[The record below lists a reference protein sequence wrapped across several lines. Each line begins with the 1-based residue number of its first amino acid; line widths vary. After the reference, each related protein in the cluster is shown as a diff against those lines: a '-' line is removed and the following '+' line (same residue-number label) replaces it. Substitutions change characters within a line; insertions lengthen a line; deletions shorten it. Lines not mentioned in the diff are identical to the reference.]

1 MWRTV
6 TPMMVPGWVCVF
18 LAAAVAA
25 DSAQDLYTKLG
36 DDVVLEPEPLPTS
49 EPITNIA
56 WRRSG
61 NLAALWIGEGTDASI
76 FVRGSLNISDG
87 KLTITSVTTEE
98 AGLYEAEIN
107 NRKAGSI
114 NLIAL
119 APVPKPSVTKAC
131 ETGGAGCYLICEAN
145 TTGAEPATFQWNF
158 GVSVKETHIERE
170 SSSNISDFSCE
181 VTNPVS
187 QEKSDPVFNPFFG
200 ATGGGKYV
208 EPAEP
213 GGPGEPAGSMNIPAG
228 LTVFICLLSA
238 VLLTVLIHRWR
249 AGMWFFQKAS
259 MPWEADF
266 WSKETSAREAAESNG
281 TTPHQD
287 RRQTDEETPLN

>member
-1 MWRTV
+1 
-6 TPMMVPGWVCVF
+6 MMVPGWVCVF

-25 DSAQDLYTKLG
+25 DPARDLYTKLG
-36 DDVVLEPEPLPTS
+36 DDVVLEPLPTSS

-56 WRRSG
+56 WKRSG
-61 NLAALWIGEGTDASI
+61 NLAALWTGADTAATV
-76 FVRGSLNISDG
+76 FVQGSLNVSSG
-87 KLTITSVTTEE
+87 QLTITSVTTEQS
-98 AGLYEAEIN
+98 GLYEAEIN
-107 NRKAGSI
+107 NENAGSI
-114 NLIAL
+114 NLIVL
-119 APVPKPSVTKAC
+119 APVPKPSVIKAC
-131 ETGGAGCYLICEAN
+131 DTGGAGCYLICEAN

-187 QEKSDPVFNPFFG
+187 KEKSDPVFNPFFG
-200 ATGGGKYV
+200 ATGGGKSV
-208 EPAEP
+208 EPE
-213 GGPGEPAGSMNIPAG
+213 EPAGSMNIPAG

-238 VLLTVLIHRWR
+238 VLLTVFIHRWS

-266 WSKETSAREAAESNG
+266 WRKETSAREAAESNG
-281 TTPHQD
+281 TTSHQG
-287 RRQTDEETPLN
+287 RRQTDEETPMY